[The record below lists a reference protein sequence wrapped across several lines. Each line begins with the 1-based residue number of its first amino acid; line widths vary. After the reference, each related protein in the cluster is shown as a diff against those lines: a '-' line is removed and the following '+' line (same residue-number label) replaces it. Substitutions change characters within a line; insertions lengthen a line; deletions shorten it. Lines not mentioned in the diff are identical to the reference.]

1 MFTSSGVN
9 LPFFYLRNNNFC
21 ALFQR
26 DKDGSPQVVLNPTKT
41 LAALIAEKG
50 INKQVQVI
58 NHDEHE
64 EEEERKRQ
72 LEDQAQLLLPGGSD
86 EEIDEDIAKLLVD

>member
-1 MFTSSGVN
+1 MKSFRDVYRKFLLTPPSTAQQSMFTSSGVN

-41 LAALIAEKG
+41 LAALIAESK
-50 INKQVQVI
+50 
-58 NHDEHE
+58 
-64 EEEERKRQ
+64 
-72 LEDQAQLLLPGGSD
+72 PTF
-86 EEIDEDIAKLLVD
+86 